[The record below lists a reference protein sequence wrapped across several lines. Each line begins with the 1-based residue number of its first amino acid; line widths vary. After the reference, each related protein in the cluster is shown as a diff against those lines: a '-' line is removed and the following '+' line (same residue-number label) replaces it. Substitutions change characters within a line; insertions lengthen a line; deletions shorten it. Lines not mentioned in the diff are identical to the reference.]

1 MRANAARLAFLC
13 CQSPASIAFAR
24 GGGDLPLLKA
34 SKGATLAPKAPES
47 GECRINEGIH
57 PGALYPFL
65 RGKVR
70 Q

>member
-13 CQSPASIAFAR
+13 CQSPGSIAFAR

-47 GECRINEGIH
+47 GECR
-57 PGALYPFL
+57 LM
-65 RGKVR
+65 
-70 Q
+70 